1 MAKRIMNPKVR
12 QILMQSL
19 LVLVFAAAVG
29 LAALVTRHVRMSMR
43 VELGEQKTIGRLV
56 VRLPLKWLSSPV
68 TLEKGEGVEVEEP
81 PSETAPVRR
90 LRIMRQKSDGFAP
103 PLEHLFR
110 SGQIK
115 ADTLKGLA
123 EGREGYSISNLS
135 IGGWPGQMLTMMSSP
150 RAGVVHKD
158 VLACAMMPG
167 SQALVI
173 ALEGLGPL
181 DASDKE
187 LVRQMSENVSLAMQ
201 APPPDAGGT
210 VELSDQITVAAPSRY
225 LVVPHGDVNEL
236 QRHLIFDGSRG
247 SAWLAIDLVSCVFFA
262 DDGDETFLTMLAAR
276 DPEWRSG
283 AAVKR
288 LGARTLMSERV
299 DSSSHPAQFA
309 SRAYLTANGDSRALL
324 VVIRAGNQ
332 DQRAM
337 ESAWQTIASSL
348 KFAGTKDLSSLLVN
362 GAQGARELSAGLL
375 DELDE
380 DPRSEDWSMW
390 DDSENADKEL
400 WSQVKWQLTRK
411 AGESD
416 MIAGSRTSKPTNPYA
431 NDTAYEQQWS
441 AAAGDLSKYQ
451 VTTYRE
457 VRRAGNQLPRQT
469 IEQRVSLNDGRITMS
484 SQLRPEP
491 VELAAPAQY
500 VPGALLPL
508 VVRQLAER
516 PSLIRTESFVGA
528 QTLAPPALLTLFVT
542 RLTDS
547 PVRLDEKGEPMD
559 CVSVSV
565 NGTGVVSRWYYGSDD
580 ALKFI
585 DFAGNMKAQAQPG
598 KK

>member
-1 MAKRIMNPKVR
+1 
-12 QILMQSL
+12 MQSL

-29 LAALVTRHVRMSMR
+29 LAALVTRRVRMSMR
-43 VELGEQKTIGRLV
+43 VELGEQKTVGRLV
-56 VRLPLKWLSSPV
+56 VRLPVNWLSSPV
-68 TLEKGEGVEVEEP
+68 TLEKGEGIEVEEP
-81 PSETAPVRR
+81 PSETAAPVRR

-103 PLEHLFR
+103 PLEHLYR

-115 ADTLKGLA
+115 ADALKGLT
-123 EGREGYSISNLS
+123 EGREGYSISNLA
-135 IGGWPGQMLTMMSSP
+135 IAGWPGQMLTMMSSP

-201 APPPDAGGT
+201 APPPPADAAAP
-210 VELSDQITVAAPSRY
+210 VELSDQISVQPPSRY

-247 SAWLAIDLVSCVFFA
+247 SAWVAIDLVSCVFFA
-262 DDGDETFLTMLAAR
+262 DDGDEAFLTMLAAR

-283 AAVKR
+283 SVKR
-288 LGARTLMSERV
+288 PGLRTLMRERV
-299 DSSSHPAQFA
+299 ESTSPPTHFA
-309 SRAYLTANGDSRALL
+309 SRAYLTANGDGRALL
-324 VVIRAGNQ
+324 VVMRGGAQ

-337 ESAWQTIASSL
+337 DAAWQSIASSV

-362 GAQGARELSAGLL
+362 GAQGARELGAVFEEID
-375 DELDE
+375 DE
-380 DPRSEDWSMW
+380 PRSEDWSIW

-400 WSQVKWQLTRK
+400 WSQVKWQVTRK
-411 AGESD
+411 PGEAD
-416 MIAGSRTSKPTNPYA
+416 VIAGSRTSKPTNPYT

-441 AAAGDLSKYQ
+441 AATDLSKYQ

-469 IEQRVSLNDGRITMS
+469 IEQRVSVDHGGRITMS

-491 VELAAPAQY
+491 VEIAAPAQY

-508 VVRQLAER
+508 LVRQIAER

-528 QTLAPPALLTLFVT
+528 QTLAPPSLLTLFVT

-565 NGTGVVSRWYYGSDD
+565 NGTGVVSRWYYGPDET
-580 ALKFI
+580 LKFI